1 MAAASA
7 QRPGHGLGP
16 DFAQLYPY
24 HGLTAADPIIVA
36 APAQPYPYTAG
47 QKIKKSSGKK
57 TREIK

>member
-7 QRPGHGLGP
+7 QRPGLGP

-47 QKIKKSSGKK
+47 QKIKKSPGKK

>member
-7 QRPGHGLGP
+7 QRPGNGLGP

-36 APAQPYPYTAG
+36 APAQPYPAG
-47 QKIKKSSGKK
+47 QKIKKSPGKK
-57 TREIK
+57 NHEIK